1 MVGFFLIKRDDKITQ
16 AVRRGLKR
24 LIRLEERNRRRDF
37 ATKNSR
43 GVLAQFIEE
52 NCQPQRCR

>member
-16 AVRRGLKR
+16 AVRRGFKR
-24 LIRLEERNRRRDF
+24 LIWFEERNRRRDF

-52 NCQPQRCR
+52 NR